1 MESFWWEKDENDDDL
16 GGGNQIEEKNNM
28 ESVAF
33 ETKILQNDENQN
45 KKKNL
50 TLKEEIHNIQIT
62 MDE

>member
-33 ETKILQNDENQN
+33 ETKILQNEENQN